1 MKKKIVDLTKHYGR
15 LKICGLCNWDIAD
28 IKLLYTR
35 ECEIKNP
42 NQLSNIVKEYKTF
55 IRNFSGERLSKR
67 LLEFQ
72 RKLRTNSYD
81 D

>member
-1 MKKKIVDLTKHYGR
+1 MKIKIADFTKYYGK
-15 LKICGLCNWDIAD
+15 LKICESCNWDIAD
-28 IKLLYTR
+28 IKLLYIR

-42 NQLSNIVKEYKTF
+42 NQLSNIVKEYKIF
-55 IRNFSGERLSKR
+55 IRNYSGERFSNR
-67 LLEFQ
+67 ILEFQ

>member
-1 MKKKIVDLTKHYGR
+1 MKIKIADFTKYYGK
-15 LKICGLCNWDIAD
+15 LKICESCNWDIAD
-28 IKLLYTR
+28 IKLLHAR

-67 LLEFQ
+67 ILEFQ
-72 RKLRTNSYD
+72 RKLRLNSYD
-81 D
+81 N